1 MKGLAL
7 QIGLFFPVS
16 WVQIP
21 APNNKMLENKSLWP
35 VMKDVVCDLGTPV
48 LRILLVLDKDLILK
62 AFPVK
67 AIISN
72 QFV

>member
-1 MKGLAL
+1 
-7 QIGLFFPVS
+7 
-16 WVQIP
+16 
-21 APNNKMLENKSLWP
+21 MLENKSLWP
-35 VMKDVVCDLGTPV
+35 VMKDAVCYIGTPL